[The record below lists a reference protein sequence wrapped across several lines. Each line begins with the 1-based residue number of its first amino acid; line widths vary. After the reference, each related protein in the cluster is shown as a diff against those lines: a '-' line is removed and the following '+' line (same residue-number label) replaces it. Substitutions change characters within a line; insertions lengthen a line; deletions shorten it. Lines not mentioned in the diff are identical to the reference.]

1 MVKNPPA
8 NAEDV
13 RNAGSIPGWGRSPGG
28 GHDNPLWYSCLE
40 KSHEQRSPVG
50 YSPWGY
56 KELDMTEVTERTHIL
71 IMENNGTKRM
81 YYPFCLEPE
90 NVLFTKISRICTA

>member
-1 MVKNPPA
+1 M
-8 NAEDV
+8 
-13 RNAGSIPGWGRSPGG
+13 
-28 GHDNPLWYSCLE
+28 
-40 KSHEQRSPVG
+40 G

-90 NVLFTKISRICTA
+90 NVVPAKRAHFL